1 MALTMTRRKV
11 AEAFPP
17 GEFIKDELEAREWL
31 QSDLAAII
39 GRNTGTVSQIISGKQ
54 PINPELA
61 RALGAAFGTSAEYWM
76 NLQTY
81 YDLWKAEEKTDES
94 TIERRA
100 LIHGR
105 MPQLKEAIK
114 RNWIESSESID
125 VLEKRV
131 CDFLEI
137 PNITE
142 EPKLSYAA
150 RKTVIT
156 DVPYATTSPAMAAWL
171 KRAKHLANKT
181 IKAEKYS
188 VEKLENALR
197 QLKLFLPN
205 ASDVRRIPR
214 LYAEAG
220 VRFLVVE
227 HLPQTRVDGATFW
240 IDEHSPVI
248 VLSLRF
254 DRLDNFWHTFLHE
267 TKHVLNGDGKDVPC
281 IDEDI
286 ESSDKPD
293 SEKAVDA
300 WAASFS
306 IDQAAVHSF
315 ISRTKPYF
323 SPVKIIG
330 FAAKLNVHPA
340 IAAGQVRYKTKNHS
354 IFSKVISSAKIK
366 PLLLDSVVCDGWGQV
381 LPAIS

>member
-1 MALTMTRRKV
+1 
-11 AEAFPP
+11 
-17 GEFIKDELEAREWL
+17 
-31 QSDLAAII
+31 
-39 GRNTGTVSQIISGKQ
+39 
-54 PINPELA
+54 
-61 RALGAAFGTSAEYWM
+61 
-76 NLQTY
+76 
-81 YDLWKAEEKTDES
+81 
-94 TIERRA
+94 
-100 LIHGR
+100 

-125 VLEKRV
+125 VLEQRV

-137 PNITE
+137 PDIRA

-150 RKTVIT
+150 RKTAVT
-156 DVPYATTSPAMAAWL
+156 DVPYAATSPAMAAWL

-188 VEKLENALR
+188 VEKLESALR

-205 ASDVRRIPR
+205 DADVRRIPR

-240 IDEHSPVI
+240 INEHSPVI
-248 VLSLRF
+248 VLSLRY

-267 TKHVLNGDGKDVPC
+267 TKHVLNGDGKETPC

-286 ESSDKPD
+286 ESSDKPE

-306 IDQAAVHSF
+306 IDQAAVYSF
-315 ISRTKPYF
+315 INRTRPYF

-340 IAAGQVRYKTKNHS
+340 IAAGQVRYKTGNHS
-354 IFSKVISSAKIK
+354 IFSKVVSSAKIK

-381 LPAIS
+381 LPAVS